1 MNTIIREY
9 TQFDER
15 ELRSLYASVGWTNYT
30 DHPQWFRPAFSN
42 SLRILAAWDGE
53 TLVGLCRAVG
63 DGITIVYIQDL
74 LVHPEYQRHG
84 LGRQLL
90 GRMLEEYKHVYQK
103 CLLTDESTVSF
114 YEKMGLQMVS
124 EAGCRAL
131 FG

>member
-1 MNTIIREY
+1 MNIIIKDQN
-9 TQFDER
+9 QFD
-15 ELRSLYASVGWTNYT
+15 LSALLALYASVGWTSYT
-30 DHPQWFRPAFSN
+30 EHPQWLLPAFSR
-42 SLRILAAWDGE
+42 SLRIFSAWDGE

-74 LVHPEYQRHG
+74 LVRPEYQRRG
-84 LGRQLL
+84 LGCQLL

-103 CLLTDESTVSF
+103 CLLTDERTVSF
-114 YEKMGLQMVS
+114 YEKMGLQLVS

>member
-1 MNTIIREY
+1 MNIIIKDQN
-9 TQFDER
+9 QFDR
-15 ELRSLYASVGWTNYT
+15 GTLLSLYDSVGWTVYT
-30 DHPQWFRPAFSN
+30 AQPDRLLPAFSR
-42 SLRILAAWDGE
+42 SLRILSAWDGD

-74 LVHPEYQRHG
+74 LVRPEYQRHG

-90 GRMLEEYKHVYQK
+90 GQMLEEYKHVYQK

-114 YEKMGLQMVS
+114 YEKMGLQLVS